1 MSQGVPGP
9 QHTAWNTVLLGSP
22 DDSART
28 VERAMENDFQA
39 LNLTM
44 AARLGSA
51 PLWACAFC
59 LILLLPILEREWY
72 D

>member
-22 DDSART
+22 MTQPALW
-28 VERAMENDFQA
+28 RAMENDFQA
-39 LNLTM
+39 LNLTT

-51 PLWACAFC
+51 PRWACAFC
-59 LILLLPILEREWY
+59 LILLLPILERECY